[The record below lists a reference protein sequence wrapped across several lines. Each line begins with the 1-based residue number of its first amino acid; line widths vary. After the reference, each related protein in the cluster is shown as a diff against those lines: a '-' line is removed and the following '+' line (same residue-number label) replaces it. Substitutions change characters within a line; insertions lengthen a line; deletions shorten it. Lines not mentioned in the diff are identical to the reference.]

1 MIEYVRG
8 ILTEKKPSLAVIEAG
23 GVGYGIEIPLST
35 FDRLPAVGEEAKLL
49 THHYVREEAQKL
61 FGFASEGEREL
72 FRLLIGISQIGP
84 KVALSVLSR
93 VSVETVTQAV
103 AHGDPG
109 RFKGV
114 PGIGP
119 KTASR
124 LVVELKGKLKGVGAP
139 RALSGTGAVATRPS
153 IGQPGREEAFEALSA
168 LGYNDTQVV
177 RALERASEVVAADA
191 PVEDWIRKALQVL

>member
-1 MIEYVRG
+1 MIEYIRG
-8 ILTEKKPSLAVIEAG
+8 LLTEKKPALAVIEAG

-35 FDRLPAVGEEAKLL
+35 FERLPAVGQEAKLL
-49 THHYVREEAQKL
+49 THHYVREDSQKL
-61 FGFASEGEREL
+61 FGFSTESEREM
-72 FRLLIGISQIGP
+72 FCLLIGISKIGP
-84 KVALSVLSR
+84 KVALSALSR
-93 VSVETVTQAV
+93 TSVETIAQAV
-103 AHGDPG
+103 SHGDPG

-124 LVVELKGKLKGVGAP
+124 LVVELKGKIKGVSVQQTVSVGSAQAS
-139 RALSGTGAVATRPS
+139 RSTRV
-153 IGQPGREEAFEALSA
+153 PGRDDAFEALSA
-168 LGYNDTQVV
+168 LGYNDAQVV